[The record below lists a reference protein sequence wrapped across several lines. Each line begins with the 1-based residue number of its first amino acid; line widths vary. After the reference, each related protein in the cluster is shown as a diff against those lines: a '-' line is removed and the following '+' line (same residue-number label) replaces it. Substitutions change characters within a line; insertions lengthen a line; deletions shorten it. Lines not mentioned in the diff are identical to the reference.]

1 MLNSLLLPSAYF
13 GPISYYAFMIKTR
26 TPIIEKNNSYIK
38 QTIRNRCY
46 IYGSNGKLRL
56 TVPKKR
62 NTIEK
67 QPMNE
72 IKICYAEKWQKKHW
86 KAILSSYNSSPYFKY
101 YENDL
106 HHIFQQKEKY
116 LIELNAKI
124 NSIILK
130 ILDHNIKTIKT
141 NYNYKQKS
149 NIDLRNHNWDQDIIK
164 QYDQV
169 FMEKHGFITNLSIL
183 DLIFN
188 LGPESKTFLQKI

>member
-1 MLNSLLLPSAYF
+1 
-13 GPISYYAFMIKTR
+13 MIKTR